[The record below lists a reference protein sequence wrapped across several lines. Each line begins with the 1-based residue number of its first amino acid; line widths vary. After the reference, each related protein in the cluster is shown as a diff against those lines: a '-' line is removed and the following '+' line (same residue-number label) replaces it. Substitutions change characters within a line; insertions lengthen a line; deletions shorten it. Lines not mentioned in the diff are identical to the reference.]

1 MDYFLNHYPFKNQP
15 FVHQAAFLQR
25 FWEDK
30 EVALFAEMGT
40 GKSFMLINNAA
51 MLYDKGKINSMLIVA
66 PKGVY
71 RNWYTSELPK
81 HMPVHVPTTVACW
94 SPTPRKGKHIAI
106 YSLVSTPATLPL

>member
-1 MDYFLNHYPFKNQP
+1 MDYFLNQYPFKNQP

-81 HMPVHVPTTVACW
+81 HMPRW
-94 SPTPRKGKHIAI
+94 
-106 YSLVSTPATLPL
+106 LVGRLHHAKQSVRRWTR

>member
-1 MDYFLNHYPFKNQP
+1 MDYFLNQYPFKNQP

-66 PKGVY
+66 P
-71 RNWYTSELPK
+71 
-81 HMPVHVPTTVACW
+81 
-94 SPTPRKGKHIAI
+94 
-106 YSLVSTPATLPL
+106 

>member
-1 MDYFLNHYPFKNQP
+1 MDYFLDHYPFKNKP
-15 FVHQAAFLQR
+15 FVHQAAYLQR

-30 EVALFAEMGT
+30 QVALFAEMGT

-81 HMPVHVPTTVACW
+81 HMP
-94 SPTPRKGKHIAI
+94 
-106 YSLVSTPATLPL
+106 